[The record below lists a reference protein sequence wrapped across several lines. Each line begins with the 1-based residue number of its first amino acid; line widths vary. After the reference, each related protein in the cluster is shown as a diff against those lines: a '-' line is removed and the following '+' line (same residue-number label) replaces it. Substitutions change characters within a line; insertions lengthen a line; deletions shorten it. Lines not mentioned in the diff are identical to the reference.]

1 MKVVIPGGTGELG
14 TLLATAFGS
23 EGHEVVVLSRRSRP
37 GPWRVVEWDGVNPG
51 SWTAEIDG
59 CDAVINL
66 AGRSVNCRYTA
77 ENRREILES
86 RVLSTRA
93 IGRAIAAASQPP
105 RVWVQASTATI
116 YAHRYDA
123 PNDER
128 TGLIG
133 GSEPGAPEKWRFSIE
148 VATAWER
155 AANEFELARTRRALM
170 RSAIVMSPLRGGTFD
185 LLLRLVRL
193 GLGGREGDGRQF
205 VSWIHH
211 EDWVRAVEWLI
222 QHREI
227 EGAVNLASPEPLPND
242 EFMRVLRRAAG
253 VPIGLPATRWM
264 LEAGALVI
272 RTETELILKSRRV
285 VSTRL
290 IESGFGFHF
299 PAWSIAAE
307 DLVRRK
313 IPGE

>member
-1 MKVVIPGGTGELG
+1 MKIVIPGGSGELG
-14 TLLATAFGS
+14 TLLARAFGS
-23 EGHEVVVLSRRSRP
+23 EGHEVVVLSRRSRT

-51 SWTAEIDG
+51 AWTAEVDG

-77 ENRREILES
+77 ENRREILQS

-93 IGRAIAAASQPP
+93 IGRAIQAARQPP
-105 RVWVQASTATI
+105 QVWVQASTATI

-133 GSEPGAPEKWRFSIE
+133 GGEPNVPETWRFSIE
-148 VATAWER
+148 VAKAWEQ
-155 AANEFELARTRRALM
+155 AATECELTRTRNVLM
-170 RSAIVMSPLRGGTFD
+170 RSAIVISPLRGGTFE

-193 GLGGREGDGRQF
+193 GLGGREGNGRQF

-211 EDWVRAVEWLI
+211 EDWVRAVEWLVE
-222 QHREI
+222 HREI
-227 EGAVNLASPEPLPND
+227 DGAVNLASPEPLPNG
-242 EFMRVLRRAAG
+242 EFMRALRRAAG
-253 VPIGLPATRWM
+253 MPIGLPATRWM

-272 RTETELILKSRRV
+272 RTETELVLKSRRV
-285 VSTRL
+285 VPTRL
-290 IESGFGFHF
+290 VESGFDFHF
-299 PAWSIAAE
+299 PVWPVAAK

-313 IPGE
+313 LSRA